1 MQLSKAITSLLYQHD
16 CVTIPDFGSFIVKE
30 SSAKYV
36 EVENKFYPP
45 GRYISFN
52 PMIKSND
59 GLLANYISSKKSI
72 SYNEALRKIG
82 LKVIKWKKILSQD
95 TLYIQGIGEFILND
109 SENLIFS
116 ADKNSNFSK
125 ESFGLRPLNV
135 QTIGNSELT
144 YNQNTLKKYNSL
156 NNQRKTLSLP
166 VPLRNA
172 AIFIFLLA
180 GAYFVNLNYKES
192 VFKNEIEQNK
202 IEREN
207 SITRLEKAIF
217 NLGEIPPLTVNI
229 ERKTTE
235 NFHII
240 AGAFSSSINADKL
253 VSGLVNK
260 GYKST
265 KFPKNKD
272 GLIRVTFGSFNSKED
287 AVIALRSIRDNENK
301 YAWILT
307 ISNQ

>member
-16 CVTIPDFGSFIVKE
+16 CVTIPDFGSFIVND

-36 EVENKFYPP
+36 EAENKFYPP

-52 PMIKSND
+52 PIIKSND

-72 SYNEALRKIG
+72 TYNEALSKIG

-95 TLYIQGIGEFILND
+95 SLYIQGIGEFILND
-109 SENLIFS
+109 SENLVFT

-125 ESFGLRPLNV
+125 ESFGLRPLKV
-135 QTIGNSELT
+135 QTISNSVLT

-156 NNQRKTLSLP
+156 NNEKKTLSLP
-166 VPLRNA
+166 IPLRNA

-180 GAYFVNLNYKES
+180 GTYFVDLNYKES

-202 IEREN
+202 IERQN
-207 SITRLEKAIF
+207 SIARLEKATF

-229 ERKTTE
+229 ERKTTQ

-240 AGAFSSSINADKL
+240 AGAFSSSMNADKL
-253 VSGLVNK
+253 VSGLINK
-260 GYKST
+260 GYKSK
-265 KFPKNKD
+265 KFPKNND
-272 GLIRVTFGSFNSKED
+272 GLIRVTFGSFNTKED
-287 AVIALRSIRDNENK
+287 AIIALRSIRDSENR

-307 ISNQ
+307 MTN

>member
-16 CVTIPDFGSFIVKE
+16 CVTIPDFGSFIVND

-36 EVENKFYPP
+36 EAENKFYPP

-52 PMIKSND
+52 PIIKSND

-72 SYNEALRKIG
+72 TYNEALRKIS
-82 LKVIKWKKILSQD
+82 LKVLKWKKILCQD

-109 SENLIFS
+109 SENLVFT

-125 ESFGLRPLNV
+125 ESFGLRPLKV
-135 QTIGNSELT
+135 QTISNSVLT
-144 YNQNTLKKYNSL
+144 YNQKTLKKYNSL
-156 NNQRKTLSLP
+156 NNQKKTLSLP
-166 VPLRNA
+166 IPLRNA

-202 IEREN
+202 IERQN
-207 SITRLEKAIF
+207 SIARLEKATF

-229 ERKTTE
+229 ERKITQ

-240 AGAFSSSINADKL
+240 AGAFSSSMNADKL
-253 VSGLVNK
+253 VSGLINK
-260 GYKST
+260 GYKSK
-265 KFPKNKD
+265 KFPKNND
-272 GLIRVTFGSFNSKED
+272 GLIRVTFGSFNTKED
-287 AVIALRSIRDNENK
+287 AVIALRSIRDSENR

-307 ISNQ
+307 MTN

>member
-1 MQLSKAITSLLYQHD
+1 VQLSKAITSLLYQHD
-16 CVTIPDFGSFIVKE
+16 CVTIPDFGSFIVND

-36 EVENKFYPP
+36 EAENKFYPP

-52 PMIKSND
+52 PIIKSND

-72 SYNEALRKIG
+72 TYNEALRKIS
-82 LKVIKWKKILSQD
+82 LKVLKWKKILSQD

-109 SENLIFS
+109 SENLVFT

-125 ESFGLRPLNV
+125 ESFGLRPLKV
-135 QTIGNSELT
+135 QTISNSVLT

-156 NNQRKTLSLP
+156 NNEKKTLSLP
-166 VPLRNA
+166 IPLRNA

-180 GAYFVNLNYKES
+180 GAYFVDLNYKES

-202 IEREN
+202 IERQN
-207 SITRLEKAIF
+207 SIARLEKATF

-229 ERKTTE
+229 ERKTTQ

-240 AGAFSSSINADKL
+240 AGAFSSSMNADKL
-253 VSGLVNK
+253 VSGLINK
-260 GYKST
+260 GYKSK
-265 KFPKNKD
+265 KFPKNND
-272 GLIRVTFGSFNSKED
+272 GLIRVTFGSFNTKED
-287 AVIALRSIRDNENK
+287 AIIALRSIRDSENR

-307 ISNQ
+307 MTN

>member
-16 CVTIPDFGSFIVKE
+16 CVTIPDFGSFIVND

-36 EVENKFYPP
+36 EAENKFYPP

-52 PMIKSND
+52 PIIKSND
-59 GLLANYISSKKSI
+59 GLLANYISTKKSI
-72 SYNEALRKIG
+72 TYNEALRKIS
-82 LKVIKWKKILSQD
+82 LKVLKWKKILSQD

-109 SENLIFS
+109 SENLVFN

-125 ESFGLRPLNV
+125 ESFGLRPLKV
-135 QTIGNSELT
+135 QTISNSVLT
-144 YNQNTLKKYNSL
+144 YNQNTLKKYISL
-156 NNQRKTLSLP
+156 NNQKKTLSLP
-166 VPLRNA
+166 IPLRNA

-202 IEREN
+202 IERQN
-207 SITRLEKAIF
+207 SIARLEKATF

-229 ERKTTE
+229 ERKITQ

-240 AGAFSSSINADKL
+240 AGAFSSSMNADKL
-253 VSGLVNK
+253 VSGLINK
-260 GYKST
+260 GYKSK
-265 KFPKNKD
+265 KFPKNND
-272 GLIRVTFGSFNSKED
+272 GLIRVTFGSFNTKED
-287 AVIALRSIRDNENK
+287 AVIALRSIRDSENR

-307 ISNQ
+307 MTN

>member
-1 MQLSKAITSLLYQHD
+1 MQLSKAITSLLYRHD
-16 CVTIPDFGSFIVKE
+16 CVTIPDFGSFIVKK

-36 EVENKFYPP
+36 ESENKFYPP

-52 PMIKSND
+52 PIIKSND

-72 SYNEALRKIG
+72 SYNEALRKID
-82 LKVIKWKKILSQD
+82 LKVVKWKKILSQD

-109 SENLIFS
+109 SGNLVFS

-125 ESFGLRPLNV
+125 ENFGLRPLNV
-135 QTIGNSELT
+135 QRIGNSVLT
-144 YNQNTLKKYNSL
+144 YNQNTLEKYNSL
-156 NNQRKTLSLP
+156 NNEKKTLSLP
-166 VPLRNA
+166 IPLRNA

-180 GAYFVNLNYKES
+180 GAYFVNLNYQEA

-207 SITRLEKAIF
+207 SIARLEKAIF
-217 NLGEIPPLTVNI
+217 NLGEIPALKVNI
-229 ERKTTE
+229 ERKTTQ
-235 NFHII
+235 NYHII
-240 AGAFSSSINADKL
+240 AGAFSSSVNADKL

-260 GYKST
+260 GYKSI

-272 GLIRVTFGSFNSKED
+272 GLIRVTFGSFNTKED
-287 AVIALRSIRDNENK
+287 AVIALRSIRDSENK

-307 ISNQ
+307 MTN

>member
-16 CVTIPDFGSFIVKE
+16 CVTIPDFGSFIVND

-36 EVENKFYPP
+36 EAENKFYPP

-52 PMIKSND
+52 PIIKSND

-72 SYNEALRKIG
+72 TYNEALRKIS
-82 LKVIKWKKILSQD
+82 LKVLKWKKILSQD

-109 SENLIFS
+109 SENLVFT

-125 ESFGLRPLNV
+125 ESFGLRPLKV
-135 QTIGNSELT
+135 QTISNSVLT
-144 YNQNTLKKYNSL
+144 YNQKTLKKYNSL
-156 NNQRKTLSLP
+156 NNQKKTLSLP
-166 VPLRNA
+166 IPLRNA

-202 IEREN
+202 IERQN
-207 SITRLEKAIF
+207 SIARLEKATF

-229 ERKTTE
+229 ERKITQ

-240 AGAFSSSINADKL
+240 AGAFSSSMNADKL
-253 VSGLVNK
+253 VSGLINK
-260 GYKST
+260 GYKSK
-265 KFPKNKD
+265 KFPKNND
-272 GLIRVTFGSFNSKED
+272 GLIRVTFGSFNTKED
-287 AVIALRSIRDNENK
+287 AVIALRSIRDSENR

-307 ISNQ
+307 MTN

>member
-36 EVENKFYPP
+36 EDENKFYPP

-52 PMIKSND
+52 PIIKSND

-207 SITRLEKAIF
+207 SITRLEKAVF
-217 NLGEIPPLTVNI
+217 NLGEIPALTVNI

-272 GLIRVTFGSFNSKED
+272 GLIRVTFGSFNTKED

>member
-1 MQLSKAITSLLYQHD
+1 MQLSKAITSLLYNHD
-16 CVTIPDFGSFIVKE
+16 CVTIPDFGSFIIKE

-36 EVENKFYPP
+36 EAENKFYPP

-52 PMIKSND
+52 PIIKSND
-59 GLLANYISSKKSI
+59 GLLANYVSSKKSI
-72 SYNEALRKIG
+72 SYKDALRKIS
-82 LKVIKWKKILSQD
+82 LKVVKWKKILSQE

-109 SENLIFS
+109 SENIVFT
-116 ADKNSNFSK
+116 AEKNSNFSK
-125 ESFGLRPLNV
+125 ESFGLRPLKV
-135 QTIGNSELT
+135 QTIGNSVLT
-144 YNQNTLKKYNSL
+144 YNQNTLEKYNSL
-156 NNQRKTLSLP
+156 NNQKKTLGLP
-166 VPLRNA
+166 IPLRNA

-180 GAYFVNLNYKES
+180 GTYFVNLNYEES

-202 IEREN
+202 IERKN
-207 SITRLEKAIF
+207 SIARLEKAIF
-217 NLGEIPPLTVNI
+217 NLGEIPALTVNI
-229 ERKTTE
+229 DPKTTQ

-253 VSGLVNK
+253 VSVLLNK

-272 GLIRVTFGSFNSKED
+272 GLIRVAFGSFNTKEN
-287 AVIALRSIRDNENK
+287 AVIALKSIRDNENK

-307 ISNQ
+307 MTN

>member
-16 CVTIPDFGSFIVKE
+16 CVTIPDFGSFIVND

-36 EVENKFYPP
+36 EAENKFYPP

-52 PMIKSND
+52 PIIKSND

-72 SYNEALRKIG
+72 TYNEALRKIS
-82 LKVIKWKKILSQD
+82 LKVLKWKKILSQD

-109 SENLIFS
+109 SENLVFT

-125 ESFGLRPLNV
+125 ESFGLRPLKV
-135 QTIGNSELT
+135 QTISSSVLT

-156 NNQRKTLSLP
+156 NNQKKTLSLP
-166 VPLRNA
+166 IPLRNA

-202 IEREN
+202 IERQN
-207 SITRLEKAIF
+207 SIARLEKATF

-229 ERKTTE
+229 ERKITQ

-240 AGAFSSSINADKL
+240 AGAFSSSMNADKL
-253 VSGLVNK
+253 VSGLINK
-260 GYKST
+260 GYKSK
-265 KFPKNKD
+265 KFPKNND
-272 GLIRVTFGSFNSKED
+272 GLIRVTFGSFNTKED
-287 AVIALRSIRDNENK
+287 AVIALRSIRDSENR

-307 ISNQ
+307 MTN

>member
-1 MQLSKAITSLLYQHD
+1 VQLSKAITSLLYQHD
-16 CVTIPDFGSFIVKE
+16 CVTIPDFGSFIVND

-36 EVENKFYPP
+36 EAENKFYPP

-52 PMIKSND
+52 PIIKSND

-72 SYNEALRKIG
+72 TYNEALRKIS
-82 LKVIKWKKILSQD
+82 LKVLKWKKILSQD

-109 SENLIFS
+109 SENLVFT

-125 ESFGLRPLNV
+125 ESFGLRPLKV
-135 QTIGNSELT
+135 QTISNSVLT

-156 NNQRKTLSLP
+156 NNHKKTLSLP
-166 VPLRNA
+166 IPLRNA

-202 IEREN
+202 IERQN
-207 SITRLEKAIF
+207 SIARLEKATF
-217 NLGEIPPLTVNI
+217 NLGEMPPLTVNI
-229 ERKTTE
+229 ERKTTQ

-240 AGAFSSSINADKL
+240 AGAFSSSMNADKL
-253 VSGLVNK
+253 VSGLINK
-260 GYKST
+260 GYKSK
-265 KFPKNKD
+265 KFPKNND
-272 GLIRVTFGSFNSKED
+272 GLIRVTFGSFNTKED
-287 AVIALRSIRDNENK
+287 AVIALRSIRDSENR

-307 ISNQ
+307 MTN

>member
-16 CVTIPDFGSFIVKE
+16 CVTIPDFGSFIVND

-36 EVENKFYPP
+36 EAENKFYPP

-52 PMIKSND
+52 PIIKSND

-72 SYNEALRKIG
+72 TYNEALRKIS
-82 LKVIKWKKILSQD
+82 LKVLKWKKILSQD

-109 SENLIFS
+109 SENLVFT

-125 ESFGLRPLNV
+125 ESFGLRPLKV
-135 QTIGNSELT
+135 QTISNSVLT

-156 NNQRKTLSLP
+156 NNQKKTLSLP
-166 VPLRNA
+166 IPLRNA

-202 IEREN
+202 IERQN
-207 SITRLEKAIF
+207 SIARLEKATF

-229 ERKTTE
+229 ERKMTQ

-240 AGAFSSSINADKL
+240 AGAFSSSMNADKL
-253 VSGLVNK
+253 VSGLINK
-260 GYKST
+260 GYKSK
-265 KFPKNKD
+265 KFPKNND
-272 GLIRVTFGSFNSKED
+272 GLIRVTFGSFNTKED
-287 AVIALRSIRDNENK
+287 AVIALRSIRDSENR

-307 ISNQ
+307 MTN

>member
-16 CVTIPDFGSFIVKE
+16 CVTIPDFGSFIVND

-36 EVENKFYPP
+36 EAENKFYPP

-52 PMIKSND
+52 PIIKSND

-72 SYNEALRKIG
+72 TYNEALRKIS
-82 LKVIKWKKILSQD
+82 LKVLKWKKILSQD

-109 SENLIFS
+109 SENLVFT

-125 ESFGLRPLNV
+125 ESFGLRPLKV
-135 QTIGNSELT
+135 QTISNSVLT

-156 NNQRKTLSLP
+156 NNQKKTLSLP
-166 VPLRNA
+166 IPLRNA

-202 IEREN
+202 IERQN
-207 SITRLEKAIF
+207 SIARLEKATF

-229 ERKTTE
+229 ERKITQ

-240 AGAFSSSINADKL
+240 AGAFSSSMNADKL
-253 VSGLVNK
+253 VSGLINK
-260 GYKST
+260 GYKSK
-265 KFPKNKD
+265 KFPKNND
-272 GLIRVTFGSFNSKED
+272 GLIRVTFGSFNTKED
-287 AVIALRSIRDNENK
+287 AVIALRSIRDSENR

-307 ISNQ
+307 MTN

>member
-36 EVENKFYPP
+36 EDENKFYPP

-72 SYNEALRKIG
+72 PYNEALRKIG

-272 GLIRVTFGSFNSKED
+272 GLIRVTFGSFNTKED
-287 AVIALRSIRDNENK
+287 AVIALRSVRDNENK

-307 ISNQ
+307 ISN

>member
-1 MQLSKAITSLLYQHD
+1 MQLSKAITSLLHQHD

-36 EVENKFYPP
+36 EDEKKFYPP

-52 PMIKSND
+52 PIIKSND

-72 SYNEALRKIG
+72 TYNEALRKIG

-109 SENLIFS
+109 SENLIFT

-144 YNQNTLKKYNSL
+144 YNHNTLKKYNSL
-156 NNQRKTLSLP
+156 NNQKKTLSFP

-217 NLGEIPPLTVNI
+217 NLGEIPALTVNI
-229 ERKTTE
+229 ERKTSE

-272 GLIRVTFGSFNSKED
+272 GLIRVTFGSFNTKED

>member
-16 CVTIPDFGSFIVKE
+16 CVTIPDFGSFIVND

-36 EVENKFYPP
+36 EAENKFYPP

-52 PMIKSND
+52 PIIKSND

-72 SYNEALRKIG
+72 TYNEALRKIS
-82 LKVIKWKKILSQD
+82 LKVLKWKKILSQD

-109 SENLIFS
+109 SENLVFT

-125 ESFGLRPLNV
+125 ESFGLRPLKV
-135 QTIGNSELT
+135 QTISNSVLT

-156 NNQRKTLSLP
+156 NNQKKTLSLP
-166 VPLRNA
+166 IPLRNA

-202 IEREN
+202 IERQN
-207 SITRLEKAIF
+207 SIARLEKATF
-217 NLGEIPPLTVNI
+217 NLGEMPPLTVNI
-229 ERKTTE
+229 ERKTTQ

-240 AGAFSSSINADKL
+240 AGAFSSSMNADKL
-253 VSGLVNK
+253 VSGLINK
-260 GYKST
+260 GYKSK
-265 KFPKNKD
+265 KFPKNND
-272 GLIRVTFGSFNSKED
+272 GLIRVTFGSFNTKED
-287 AVIALRSIRDNENK
+287 AVIALRSIRDSENR

-307 ISNQ
+307 MTN

>member
-16 CVTIPDFGSFIVKE
+16 CVTIPDFGSFIVND

-36 EVENKFYPP
+36 EAENKFYPP

-52 PMIKSND
+52 PIIKSND

-72 SYNEALRKIG
+72 TYNEALRKIS
-82 LKVIKWKKILSQD
+82 LKVLKWKKILSQD

-109 SENLIFS
+109 SENLVFT

-125 ESFGLRPLNV
+125 ESFGLRPLKV
-135 QTIGNSELT
+135 QTISNSVLT

-156 NNQRKTLSLP
+156 NNQKKTLSLP
-166 VPLRNA
+166 IPLRNA

-180 GAYFVNLNYKES
+180 GAYFVDLNYKES

-202 IEREN
+202 IERQN
-207 SITRLEKAIF
+207 SIARLEKATF

-229 ERKTTE
+229 ERKTTQ

-240 AGAFSSSINADKL
+240 AGAFSSSMNADKL
-253 VSGLVNK
+253 VSGLINK
-260 GYKST
+260 GYKSK
-265 KFPKNKD
+265 KFPKNND
-272 GLIRVTFGSFNSKED
+272 GLIRVTFGSFNTKED
-287 AVIALRSIRDNENK
+287 AIIALRSIRDSENR

-307 ISNQ
+307 MTN

>member
-16 CVTIPDFGSFIVKE
+16 CVTIPDFGSFIVNDL
-30 SSAKYV
+30 SAKYV
-36 EVENKFYPP
+36 EAENKFYPP

-52 PMIKSND
+52 PIIKSND
-59 GLLANYISSKKSI
+59 GLLANYISTKKSI
-72 SYNEALRKIG
+72 TYNEALRKIS
-82 LKVIKWKKILSQD
+82 LKVLKWKKILSQD

-109 SENLIFS
+109 SENLVFT

-125 ESFGLRPLNV
+125 ESFGLRPLKV
-135 QTIGNSELT
+135 QTISNSVLT

-156 NNQRKTLSLP
+156 NNQKKTLSLP
-166 VPLRNA
+166 IPLRNA

-202 IEREN
+202 IERQN
-207 SITRLEKAIF
+207 SIARLEKATF

-229 ERKTTE
+229 ERKITQ

-240 AGAFSSSINADKL
+240 AGAFSSSMNADKL
-253 VSGLVNK
+253 VSGLINK
-260 GYKST
+260 GYKSK
-265 KFPKNKD
+265 KFPKNND
-272 GLIRVTFGSFNSKED
+272 GLIRVTFGSFNTKED
-287 AVIALRSIRDNENK
+287 AVIALRSIRDSENR

-307 ISNQ
+307 KTN

>member
-36 EVENKFYPP
+36 EAENKFYPP
-45 GRYISFN
+45 GRHISFN
-52 PMIKSND
+52 PIIKSND

-95 TLYIQGIGEFILND
+95 TLYMQGIGEFILND
-109 SENLIFS
+109 SENLVFTS
-116 ADKNSNFSK
+116 DKNSNFSK

-144 YNQNTLKKYNSL
+144 YNQNTLEKYNSL
-156 NNQRKTLSLP
+156 NNQKKTLSLP
-166 VPLRNA
+166 IPLRNA

-180 GAYFVNLNYKES
+180 GAYFVNLNYKDS

-207 SITRLEKAIF
+207 SISRLEKAIF

-229 ERKTTE
+229 ERKTTQ

-253 VSGLVNK
+253 VSGLLNK
-260 GYKST
+260 GYKSK

-272 GLIRVTFGSFNSKED
+272 GLIRVTFGSFNTKED
-287 AVIALRSIRDNENK
+287 AVIALRSIRDSENR

-307 ISNQ
+307 MTN

>member
-36 EVENKFYPP
+36 EAENKFYPP

-72 SYNEALRKIG
+72 PYNEALRKIG

-207 SITRLEKAIF
+207 SISRLEKAIF

-229 ERKTTE
+229 EPKVE
-235 NFHII
+235 QNFHII
-240 AGAFSSSINADKL
+240 AGAFSSAINADRL
-253 VSGLVNK
+253 VSGLAKK

-265 KFPKNKD
+265 IFPKNKE

-307 ISNQ
+307 ISN

>member
-16 CVTIPDFGSFIVKE
+16 CVTIPDFGSFIVND

-36 EVENKFYPP
+36 EAENKFYPP

-52 PMIKSND
+52 PIIKSND

-72 SYNEALRKIG
+72 TYNEALRKIS
-82 LKVIKWKKILSQD
+82 LKVLKWKKILSQD

-109 SENLIFS
+109 SENLVFT

-125 ESFGLRPLNV
+125 ESFGLRPLKV
-135 QTIGNSELT
+135 QTISNSVLT

-156 NNQRKTLSLP
+156 NNEKKTLSLP
-166 VPLRNA
+166 IPLRNA

-180 GAYFVNLNYKES
+180 GAYFVDLYYKES

-202 IEREN
+202 IERQN
-207 SITRLEKAIF
+207 SIARLEKATF

-229 ERKTTE
+229 ERKTTQ

-240 AGAFSSSINADKL
+240 AGAFSSSMNADKL
-253 VSGLVNK
+253 VSGLINK
-260 GYKST
+260 GYKSK
-265 KFPKNKD
+265 KFPKNND
-272 GLIRVTFGSFNSKED
+272 GLIRVTFGSFNTKED
-287 AVIALRSIRDNENK
+287 AVIALRSIRDSENR

-307 ISNQ
+307 MTN

>member
-36 EVENKFYPP
+36 EAENKFYPP

-52 PMIKSND
+52 PIIKSND

-109 SENLIFS
+109 SENLIFT

-135 QTIGNSELT
+135 QTIRNSELT

-156 NNQRKTLSLP
+156 NNEKKTYSLP

-217 NLGEIPPLTVNI
+217 NLGEIPALTVNI

-272 GLIRVTFGSFNSKED
+272 GLIRVTFGSFNTKED

-307 ISNQ
+307 ISN

>member
-1 MQLSKAITSLLYQHD
+1 MQLSKAITNLLYQHD
-16 CVTIPDFGSFIVKE
+16 CVTIPDFGSFIVND

-36 EVENKFYPP
+36 EAENKFYPP

-52 PMIKSND
+52 PIIKSND

-72 SYNEALRKIG
+72 SYNEALRKISF
-82 LKVIKWKKILSQD
+82 KVLKWKKILSQD

-109 SENLIFS
+109 SENLVFT

-125 ESFGLRPLNV
+125 ESFGLRPLKV
-135 QTIGNSELT
+135 QTISDSELT

-156 NNQRKTLSLP
+156 NNQKKTLSLP
-166 VPLRNA
+166 IPLRNA

-180 GAYFVNLNYKES
+180 GAYFVDLYYKES

-202 IEREN
+202 IERQN
-207 SITRLEKAIF
+207 SIARLEKATF

-229 ERKTTE
+229 ERKTTQ

-240 AGAFSSSINADKL
+240 AGAFSSSMNADKL
-253 VSGLVNK
+253 VSGLINK
-260 GYKST
+260 GYKSK
-265 KFPKNKD
+265 KFPKNND
-272 GLIRVTFGSFNSKED
+272 GLIRVTFGSFNTKED
-287 AVIALRSIRDNENK
+287 AVIALRSIRDSENR

-307 ISNQ
+307 MTN

>member
-1 MQLSKAITSLLYQHD
+1 M
-16 CVTIPDFGSFIVKE
+16 
-30 SSAKYV
+30 
-36 EVENKFYPP
+36 
-45 GRYISFN
+45 
-52 PMIKSND
+52 
-59 GLLANYISSKKSI
+59 
-72 SYNEALRKIG
+72 
-82 LKVIKWKKILSQD
+82 SQD

-109 SENLIFS
+109 SENLIFT

-135 QTIGNSELT
+135 QTTGNSELT

-156 NNQRKTLSLP
+156 NNQKKTLILP

-180 GAYFVNLNYKES
+180 GAYFVNLNYKDS
-192 VFKNEIEQNK
+192 VFKKEIEQNK

-217 NLGEIPPLTVNI
+217 NLGEIPALTVNI
-229 ERKTTE
+229 ERKTSE

-240 AGAFSSSINADKL
+240 AGAFSSSVNADKL

-272 GLIRVTFGSFNSKED
+272 GLIRVTFGSFNTKED

>member
-16 CVTIPDFGSFIVKE
+16 CVTIPDFGSFIVND

-36 EVENKFYPP
+36 EAENKFYPP

-52 PMIKSND
+52 PIIKSND

-72 SYNEALRKIG
+72 TYNEALRKIS
-82 LKVIKWKKILSQD
+82 LKVLKWKKILSQD

-109 SENLIFS
+109 SENLVFT

-125 ESFGLRPLNV
+125 ESFGLRPLKV
-135 QTIGNSELT
+135 QTISNSVLT

-156 NNQRKTLSLP
+156 NNEKKTLSLP
-166 VPLRNA
+166 IPLRNA

-180 GAYFVNLNYKES
+180 GAYFVDLNYKES

-202 IEREN
+202 IERQN
-207 SITRLEKAIF
+207 SIARLEKATF

-229 ERKTTE
+229 ERKTTQ

-240 AGAFSSSINADKL
+240 AGAFSSSMNADKL
-253 VSGLVNK
+253 VSGLINK
-260 GYKST
+260 GYKSK
-265 KFPKNKD
+265 KFPKNND
-272 GLIRVTFGSFNSKED
+272 GLIRVTFGSFNTKED
-287 AVIALRSIRDNENK
+287 AIIALRSIRDSENR

-307 ISNQ
+307 MTN

>member
-52 PMIKSND
+52 PIIKSND

-95 TLYIQGIGEFILND
+95 SLYIQGVGEFILND
-109 SENLIFS
+109 SENLIFTP
-116 ADKNSNFSK
+116 DKNSNFSK

-156 NNQRKTLSLP
+156 NNQKKTLSFP

-217 NLGEIPPLTVNI
+217 NLGEIPALTVNI
-229 ERKTTE
+229 ERKTSE

-240 AGAFSSSINADKL
+240 AGAFSSSVNADKL

-272 GLIRVTFGSFNSKED
+272 GLIRVTFGSFNTKED

>member
-16 CVTIPDFGSFIVKE
+16 CVTIPDFGSFIVND

-36 EVENKFYPP
+36 EAENKFYPP

-52 PMIKSND
+52 PIIKSND

-72 SYNEALRKIG
+72 TYNEALRKIS
-82 LKVIKWKKILSQD
+82 LKVLKWKKILSQD

-109 SENLIFS
+109 SENLVFT

-125 ESFGLRPLNV
+125 ESFGLRPLKV
-135 QTIGNSELT
+135 QTISNSVLT

-156 NNQRKTLSLP
+156 NNQKKTLSLP
-166 VPLRNA
+166 IPLRNA

-202 IEREN
+202 IERQN
-207 SITRLEKAIF
+207 SIARLEKATF

-229 ERKTTE
+229 ERKITQ

-240 AGAFSSSINADKL
+240 AGAFSSSMNADKL
-253 VSGLVNK
+253 VSGLINK
-260 GYKST
+260 GYKSK
-265 KFPKNKD
+265 KFPKNND
-272 GLIRVTFGSFNSKED
+272 GLIRVTFGSFNTKED
-287 AVIALRSIRDNENK
+287 AVIALRSIRDSEK
-301 YAWILT
+301 RYAWILT
-307 ISNQ
+307 MTN

>member
-16 CVTIPDFGSFIVKE
+16 CVTIPDFGSFIVND

-36 EVENKFYPP
+36 EAENKFYPP

-52 PMIKSND
+52 PIIKSND

-72 SYNEALRKIG
+72 TYNEALRKIS
-82 LKVIKWKKILSQD
+82 LKVLKWKKILSQD

-109 SENLIFS
+109 SENLVFT

-125 ESFGLRPLNV
+125 ESFGLRPLKV
-135 QTIGNSELT
+135 QTISNSVLT

-156 NNQRKTLSLP
+156 NNQKKTLSLP
-166 VPLRNA
+166 IPLRNA

-202 IEREN
+202 IERQN
-207 SITRLEKAIF
+207 SIARLEKATF

-229 ERKTTE
+229 ERKITQ

-240 AGAFSSSINADKL
+240 AGAFSSSMNADKL
-253 VSGLVNK
+253 VSGLINK
-260 GYKST
+260 GYKSK
-265 KFPKNKD
+265 KFPKNND
-272 GLIRVTFGSFNSKED
+272 GLIRVTFGSFNTKED
-287 AVIALRSIRDNENK
+287 AVIALRSIRDSENR
-301 YAWILT
+301 YACILT
-307 ISNQ
+307 MTN

>member
-36 EVENKFYPP
+36 EAENKFYPP

-109 SENLIFS
+109 SENLIFT

-125 ESFGLRPLNV
+125 ESFGLKPLNV

-156 NNQRKTLSLP
+156 NNKKKTSSLP
-166 VPLRNA
+166 IPLRNA

-180 GAYFVNLNYKES
+180 GAYFVNLNYKDS

-217 NLGEIPPLTVNI
+217 NLGEIPALTVNI

-272 GLIRVTFGSFNSKED
+272 GLIRVTFGSFNTKED

-307 ISNQ
+307 ISN

>member
-30 SSAKYV
+30 SYAKYV
-36 EVENKFYPP
+36 EAENKFYPP

-72 SYNEALRKIG
+72 TYNEALRKIS
-82 LKVIKWKKILSQD
+82 LKVLKWKKILSQD

-109 SENLIFS
+109 SENLVFT

-125 ESFGLRPLNV
+125 ESFGLRPLKV
-135 QTIGNSELT
+135 QTISNSVLT

-156 NNQRKTLSLP
+156 NNQKKTLSLP
-166 VPLRNA
+166 IPLRNA

-202 IEREN
+202 IERQN
-207 SITRLEKAIF
+207 SIARLEKATF

-229 ERKTTE
+229 ERKITQ

-240 AGAFSSSINADKL
+240 AGAFSSSMNADKL
-253 VSGLVNK
+253 VSGLINK
-260 GYKST
+260 GYKSK
-265 KFPKNKD
+265 KFPKNND
-272 GLIRVTFGSFNSKED
+272 GLIRVTFGSFNTKED
-287 AVIALRSIRDNENK
+287 AVIALRSIRDSENR

-307 ISNQ
+307 MTN

>member
-30 SSAKYV
+30 LSAKYV
-36 EVENKFYPP
+36 EAENKFYPP

-52 PMIKSND
+52 PIIKSND

-109 SENLIFS
+109 SENLIFT

-135 QTIGNSELT
+135 QTIRNSELT

-156 NNQRKTLSLP
+156 NNEKKTYSLP

-217 NLGEIPPLTVNI
+217 NLGEIPALTVNI

-272 GLIRVTFGSFNSKED
+272 GLIRVTFGSFNTKED

-307 ISNQ
+307 ISN

>member
-1 MQLSKAITSLLYQHD
+1 MQLSKAITSLLHQHD

-36 EVENKFYPP
+36 EDEKKFYPP

-52 PMIKSND
+52 PIIKSND

-72 SYNEALRKIG
+72 TYNEALRKIG

-109 SENLIFS
+109 SENLIFTP
-116 ADKNSNFSK
+116 DKNSNFSK

-144 YNQNTLKKYNSL
+144 YNHNTLKKYNSL
-156 NNQRKTLSLP
+156 NNQKKTLSFP

-217 NLGEIPPLTVNI
+217 NLGEIPALTVNI
-229 ERKTTE
+229 ERKTSE

-272 GLIRVTFGSFNSKED
+272 GLIRVTFGSFNTKED

>member
-36 EVENKFYPP
+36 EAENKFYPP

-52 PMIKSND
+52 PIIKSND

-72 SYNEALRKIG
+72 TYNEALRKIS
-82 LKVIKWKKILSQD
+82 LKVLKWKKILSQD

-109 SENLIFS
+109 SENLVFT

-125 ESFGLRPLNV
+125 ESFGLRPLKV
-135 QTIGNSELT
+135 QTISSSVLT

-156 NNQRKTLSLP
+156 NNQKKTLSLP
-166 VPLRNA
+166 IPLRNA

-180 GAYFVNLNYKES
+180 GAYFVDLYYKES

-202 IEREN
+202 IERQN
-207 SITRLEKAIF
+207 SIARLEKATF

-229 ERKTTE
+229 ERKTTQ

-240 AGAFSSSINADKL
+240 AGAFSSSMNADKL
-253 VSGLVNK
+253 VSGLINK
-260 GYKST
+260 GYKSK
-265 KFPKNKD
+265 KFPKNND
-272 GLIRVTFGSFNSKED
+272 GLIRVTFGSFNTKED
-287 AVIALRSIRDNENK
+287 AVIALRSIRDSENR

-307 ISNQ
+307 MTN

>member
-16 CVTIPDFGSFIVKE
+16 CVTIPDFGSFIVNDL
-30 SSAKYV
+30 SAKYV
-36 EVENKFYPP
+36 EAENKFYPP

-52 PMIKSND
+52 PIIKSND

-72 SYNEALRKIG
+72 TYNEALRKIS
-82 LKVIKWKKILSQD
+82 LKVLKWKKILSQD

-109 SENLIFS
+109 SENLVFT

-125 ESFGLRPLNV
+125 ESFGLRPLKV
-135 QTIGNSELT
+135 QTISNSVLT

-156 NNQRKTLSLP
+156 NNQKKTLSLP
-166 VPLRNA
+166 IPLRNA

-202 IEREN
+202 IERQN
-207 SITRLEKAIF
+207 SIARLEKATF

-229 ERKTTE
+229 ERKITQ

-240 AGAFSSSINADKL
+240 AGAFSSSMNADKL
-253 VSGLVNK
+253 VSGLINK
-260 GYKST
+260 GYKSK
-265 KFPKNKD
+265 KFPKNND
-272 GLIRVTFGSFNSKED
+272 GLIRVTFGSFNTKED
-287 AVIALRSIRDNENK
+287 AVIALRSIRDSENR

-307 ISNQ
+307 MTN

>member
-16 CVTIPDFGSFIVKE
+16 CVTIPDFGSFIVND

-36 EVENKFYPP
+36 EAENKFYPP

-52 PMIKSND
+52 PIIKSND

-72 SYNEALRKIG
+72 TYNEALRKIS
-82 LKVIKWKKILSQD
+82 LKVLKWKKILSQD

-109 SENLIFS
+109 SENLVFT

-125 ESFGLRPLNV
+125 ESFGLRPLKV
-135 QTIGNSELT
+135 QTISNSVLT

-156 NNQRKTLSLP
+156 NNQKKTLSLP
-166 VPLRNA
+166 IPLRNA

-202 IEREN
+202 IERQN
-207 SITRLEKAIF
+207 SIARLEKATF

-229 ERKTTE
+229 ERKTTQ

-240 AGAFSSSINADKL
+240 AGAFRSSMNADKL
-253 VSGLVNK
+253 VSGLINK
-260 GYKST
+260 GYKSK
-265 KFPKNKD
+265 KFPKNND
-272 GLIRVTFGSFNSKED
+272 GLIRVTFGSFNTKED
-287 AVIALRSIRDNENK
+287 AVIALRSIRDSENR

-307 ISNQ
+307 MTN